1 MAGKST
7 AMEEARKLAAA
18 GKRVVAII
26 GWRVP
31 TEPVRAAGL
40 RPVHIAPDLSQPT
53 PDADELL
60 SAEAKPPLRAL
71 IQTLVSGDLD
81 FAELIVF
88 APPFAPV
95 SVQLEDLR
103 RMGLLRESVPP
114 TYYFE
119 TMMLR
124 GERQRQFAIERTR
137 AFARRLAALDGQP
150 IPGKA
155 LEAEVVASNA
165 VRRSALALLETRGTT
180 SAPKGSAVMDALGA
194 GDWLAPADHVATI
207 EGLGA
212 PTGNGPRLVLVSSSV
227 LGNSRVH
234 GLVEE
239 AGANIVAE
247 DDIYGSHFATEEI
260 AEGTGDPLEAIGS
273 FIHDNQPMQR
283 TSPPELRRAWYH
295 EQLRRAD
302 VDGVVFYA
310 EDPIWGWDVP
320 AMRAA
325 AAAAG
330 KPTTT
335 LLLDVQLKPEKA
347 LAQLSEFVRSLAG
360 ETNA

>member
-1 MAGKST
+1 MAGKSI
-7 AMEEARKLAAA
+7 AMEEARKLASA
-18 GKRVVAII
+18 GRRVVAII

-31 TEPVRAAGL
+31 TEPIRAAGL
-40 RPVHIAPDLSQPT
+40 HPVHIAPDLSQPT

-103 RMGLLRESVPP
+103 RMELLSESVPP

-124 GERQRQFAIERTR
+124 GEPQRQFAIERTR
-137 AFARRLAALDGQP
+137 AFARRIASLDGKP
-150 IPGKA
+150 ISNEA
-155 LEAEVVASNA
+155 LEAEISASNE
-165 VRRSALALLETRGTT
+165 VRRAALALLETRSGS
-180 SAPKGSAVMDALGA
+180 SAPKGSAVLDTLGA
-194 GDWLAPADHVATI
+194 GDWLAPSAHVSTI
-207 EGLGA
+207 EALNA
-212 PTGNGPRLVLVSSSV
+212 PKGSGPRLLLVSSSV

-234 GLVEE
+234 ALAEE

-247 DDIYGSHFATEEI
+247 DDIYGSHFASGMI
-260 AEGTGDPLEAIGS
+260 AEGTGDPLAAIGS

-295 EQLRRAD
+295 EQLRRSD
-302 VDGVVFYA
+302 IDGVVFYA

-325 AAAAG
+325 AAEAG

-347 LAQLSEFVRSLAG
+347 QEQLSEFVRSLSG
-360 ETNA
+360 ETVA

>member
-7 AMEEARKLAAA
+7 AIEQGRALAAA

-31 TEPVRAAGL
+31 TEPIRAAGL
-40 RPVHIAPDLSQPT
+40 HPVHVMPDLSQET
-53 PDADELL
+53 PVADDLL

-103 RMGLLRESVPP
+103 RMALLPESVPP

-124 GERQRQFAIERTR
+124 GERQRTFAIDRTR
-137 AFARRLAALDGQP
+137 ALAARVASLSGEP
-150 IPGKA
+150 IEATA
-155 LEAEVVASNA
+155 LEAEIAASNA
-165 VRRSALALLETRGTT
+165 VRRAAVALLETR
-180 SAPKGSAVMDALGA
+180 SKADAPRGSAVIDVLGE
-194 GDWLAPADHVATI
+194 GDWLAPADHAARI
-207 EGLGA
+207 
-212 PTGNGPRLVLVSSSV
+212 TGFAAQPGTGPRLLLVSSSV
-227 LGNSRVH
+227 LANSRVH
-234 GLVEE
+234 ALAEA
-239 AGANIVAE
+239 AGANVVAE
-247 DDIYGSHFATEEI
+247 DDIYGSHFAQGEI
-260 AEGTGDPLEAIGS
+260 ETNSGDPLAAIGS
-273 FIHDNQPMQR
+273 FMHDNQPMQR

-295 EQLRRAD
+295 EQLARD
-302 VDGVVFYA
+302 DIDGVVFYA

-325 AAAAG
+325 AEQAG
-330 KPTTT
+330 KPSTT

-347 LAQLSEFVRSLAG
+347 QTQFNEFVQALAG
-360 ETNA
+360 ETAA